1 MAQDSPKGHAH
12 LVDPFFRNLR
22 ELTGGVV
29 IERSRCCNAPM
40 RKTGGIVIE
49 VCSKCG
55 KPNPPPPVLGA

>member
-1 MAQDSPKGHAH
+1 MAQDPSKCHGQ

-29 IERSRCCNAPM
+29 MEHSRCCNAPM
-40 RKTGGIVIE
+40 RKTEGIVIG